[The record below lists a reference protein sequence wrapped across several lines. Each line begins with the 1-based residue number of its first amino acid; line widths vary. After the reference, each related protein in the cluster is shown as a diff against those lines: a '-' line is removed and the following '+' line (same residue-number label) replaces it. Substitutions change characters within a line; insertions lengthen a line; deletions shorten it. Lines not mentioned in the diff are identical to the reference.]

1 MTTTKQIRV
10 MIVDDH
16 AIVRDGLQL
25 VLEQAGD
32 MTVVGQAVDGEE
44 ALRVARE
51 VEPDVVVMDLI
62 MPNKDGVE
70 ACSEIMQTLPQTQV
84 LVLTA
89 STADDA
95 IMNALAAGATGYLQ
109 KYSGRD
115 DLLTAVRDAAA
126 GRSQIP
132 VDMVRRALES
142 VREAPAR
149 GDDAP
154 GRCADGPRTGSAQA
168 LRGGKL
174 VRAGRG
180 SHWKQSH
187 HGEKHDLPD
196 RAETR
201 RDNQAGDRR
210 LGGETR
216 SAGRGCRARLSC
228 SEFVSLS
235 RARSWASLASVA

>member
-32 MTVVGQAVDGEE
+32 MTVVGQAVDGDE
-44 ALRVARE
+44 ALQVARE
-51 VEPDVVVMDLI
+51 VRPDVVVMDLI

-70 ACSEIMQTLPQTQV
+70 ACSEIMQALPQTQV

-109 KYSGRD
+109 KYSGRA
-115 DLLTAVRDAAA
+115 DLLAAVRDAAA

-142 VREAPAR
+142 VRDAPAR
-149 GDDAP
+149 GGDAS
-154 GRCADGPRTGSAQA
+154 ADVLTAREREVLRLFAQGNSYA
-168 LRGGKL
+168 EVAAVIGNSPITVRNTIYRIEQKL
-174 VRAGRG
+174 GVTTKQEIVVWAVR
-180 SHWKQSH
+180 
-187 HGEKHDLPD
+187 HGLLDED
-196 RAETR
+196 
-201 RDNQAGDRR
+201 
-210 LGGETR
+210 
-216 SAGRGCRARLSC
+216 
-228 SEFVSLS
+228 SE
-235 RARSWASLASVA
+235 AD

>member
-32 MTVVGQAVDGEE
+32 MTVVGQAFDGEE
-44 ALRVARE
+44 ALQVAQE
-51 VEPDVVVMDLI
+51 VQPDVVVMDLI
-62 MPNKDGVE
+62 MPNKDGVA
-70 ACSEIMQTLPQTQV
+70 ACSEIMQALPKTRV

-126 GRSQIP
+126 GRSRIP
-132 VDMVRRALES
+132 VDMVRKALES
-142 VREAPAR
+142 VRDAPSRSDQQSPDVLTAR
-149 GDDAP
+149 ERDVLRLFAEGNSYAEVAGIIGNSPITVRNTIYRIEQKLGVTTKQEIVVWAVRHGLLDDDAEE
-154 GRCADGPRTGSAQA
+154 D
-168 LRGGKL
+168 
-174 VRAGRG
+174 
-180 SHWKQSH
+180 
-187 HGEKHDLPD
+187 
-196 RAETR
+196 
-201 RDNQAGDRR
+201 
-210 LGGETR
+210 
-216 SAGRGCRARLSC
+216 
-228 SEFVSLS
+228 
-235 RARSWASLASVA
+235 

>member
-51 VEPDVVVMDLI
+51 VQPDVVLMDLI

-70 ACSEIMQTLPQTQV
+70 ACSEIMQTLPETQV

-115 DLLTAVRDAAA
+115 DLLAAVRDAAA

-142 VREAPAR
+142 VREAPDR
-149 GDDAP
+149 GGDAP
-154 GRCADGPRTGSAQA
+154 ADVLTAREREVLRLFAQGNSYA
-168 LRGGKL
+168 QVAGVIGNSPITVRNTIYRIEQKL
-174 VRAGRG
+174 GVTTKQEIVVWAVR
-180 SHWKQSH
+180 
-187 HGEKHDLPD
+187 HGLLDEDVESD
-196 RAETR
+196 
-201 RDNQAGDRR
+201 
-210 LGGETR
+210 
-216 SAGRGCRARLSC
+216 
-228 SEFVSLS
+228 
-235 RARSWASLASVA
+235 

>member
-32 MTVVGQAVDGEE
+32 MTVVGQAFDGEE
-44 ALRVARE
+44 ALQVAQE
-51 VEPDVVVMDLI
+51 VQPDVVVMDLI
-62 MPNKDGVE
+62 MPNKDGVA
-70 ACSEIMQTLPQTQV
+70 ACSEIMQALPKTRV

-126 GRSQIP
+126 GRSRIP
-132 VDMVRRALES
+132 VDMVRKALES
-142 VREAPAR
+142 VRDAPSRSDQQSPDVLTAR
-149 GDDAP
+149 ERDVLRLFAQGNSYAEVAGIIGNSPITVRNTIYRIEQKLGVTTKQEIVVWAVRHGLLDDDAEE
-154 GRCADGPRTGSAQA
+154 D
-168 LRGGKL
+168 
-174 VRAGRG
+174 
-180 SHWKQSH
+180 
-187 HGEKHDLPD
+187 
-196 RAETR
+196 
-201 RDNQAGDRR
+201 
-210 LGGETR
+210 
-216 SAGRGCRARLSC
+216 
-228 SEFVSLS
+228 
-235 RARSWASLASVA
+235 

>member
-109 KYSGRD
+109 KHSGRD

-154 GRCADGPRTGSAQA
+154 ADVLTAREREVLRLFAEGNSYAQVA
-168 LRGGKL
+168 GVIGNSPITVRNTIYRIEQKL
-174 VRAGRG
+174 GVTTKQEIVVWAVR
-180 SHWKQSH
+180 
-187 HGEKHDLPD
+187 HGLLDEDVEQD
-196 RAETR
+196 
-201 RDNQAGDRR
+201 
-210 LGGETR
+210 
-216 SAGRGCRARLSC
+216 
-228 SEFVSLS
+228 
-235 RARSWASLASVA
+235 

>member
-154 GRCADGPRTGSAQA
+154 ADVLTAREREVLRLFAQGNSYA
-168 LRGGKL
+168 QVAEVIGNSPITVRNTIYRIEQKL
-174 VRAGRG
+174 GVTTKQEIVVWAVR
-180 SHWKQSH
+180 
-187 HGEKHDLPD
+187 HGLLDEDVESD
-196 RAETR
+196 
-201 RDNQAGDRR
+201 
-210 LGGETR
+210 
-216 SAGRGCRARLSC
+216 
-228 SEFVSLS
+228 
-235 RARSWASLASVA
+235 

>member
-1 MTTTKQIRV
+1 MTTTQQIRV

-51 VEPDVVVMDLI
+51 VQPDVVVMDLI

-142 VREAPAR
+142 VREAQAR

-154 GRCADGPRTGSAQA
+154 ADVLTAREREVLRLFAEGNSYAQVA
-168 LRGGKL
+168 GVIGNSPITVRNTIYRIEQKL
-174 VRAGRG
+174 GVTTKQEIVVWAVR
-180 SHWKQSH
+180 
-187 HGEKHDLPD
+187 HGLLDEDVEQD
-196 RAETR
+196 
-201 RDNQAGDRR
+201 
-210 LGGETR
+210 
-216 SAGRGCRARLSC
+216 
-228 SEFVSLS
+228 
-235 RARSWASLASVA
+235 

>member
-154 GRCADGPRTGSAQA
+154 ADVLTAREREVLRLFAQGNSYA
-168 LRGGKL
+168 QVAGVIGNSPITVRNTIYRIEQKL
-174 VRAGRG
+174 GVTTKQEIVVWAVR
-180 SHWKQSH
+180 
-187 HGEKHDLPD
+187 HGLLDEDVESD
-196 RAETR
+196 
-201 RDNQAGDRR
+201 
-210 LGGETR
+210 
-216 SAGRGCRARLSC
+216 
-228 SEFVSLS
+228 
-235 RARSWASLASVA
+235 